1 MCLVP
6 RLFGGG
12 HDLAAQTQ
20 VEIVSFFNG
29 AGAGERA
36 ASKPPTDP
44 DTRPLHKFQ
53 LKFAKKSDIFFVFH
67 FFFFIF
73 AQSLFYS
80 F

>member
-36 ASKPPTDP
+36 ASKLPTDP

-53 LKFAKKSDIFFVFH
+53 LKFANKVIFFLFFI

-73 AQSLFYS
+73 ASYLFYS